1 MEYVIILNLTVI
13 SMVGHTIYE
22 HEIKSVMD
30 AANQLFSP
38 QEGGGDDRAA
48 FQTIYHIMDE
58 VRGRSW

>member
-1 MEYVIILNLTVI
+1 
-13 SMVGHTIYE
+13 MVGHTIYE

>member
-1 MEYVIILNLTVI
+1 
-13 SMVGHTIYE
+13 MVRHTIFD

-48 FQTIYHIMDE
+48 FQMIYHIMDE